1 MDAPR
6 EEGVTVEVDPELAA
20 IIAAMKKDEMFDR
33 ALRSYARAF
42 TDF

>member
-1 MDAPR
+1 MPDPR
-6 EEGVTVEVDPELAA
+6 EETVMVEVDPEMAA

>member
-1 MDAPR
+1 MSTPR
-6 EEGVTVEVDPELAA
+6 EERVVVEVDPEMAA